1 MPSPGFQVEIVILD
15 YDVSISNKA
24 SENVSGNPLPSG
36 IKENPPP
43 MSSGTSG
50 SIPGTE
56 GGNKKGIEEKDD
68 VFSDM
73 ESEGSVRKHR
83 VLSNEVSSNLE
94 RDKEPENASI
104 LNQKVRDLQ
113 TTSKDNTSSLSSI
126 ETSQRVKD
134 NPSIDS
140 SSIEPSKLVDHGSS
154 KADTSQLPA
163 SDFKAIAA
171 ASAADAS
178 VFTFGDEEDFES
190 EDD

>member
-1 MPSPGFQVEIVILD
+1 
-15 YDVSISNKA
+15 
-24 SENVSGNPLPSG
+24 
-36 IKENPPP
+36 

-50 SIPGTE
+50 SNSGE

-83 VLSNEVSSNLE
+83 VLSNDVSSNLE
-94 RDKEPENASI
+94 REKETEDTSI
-104 LNQKVRDLQ
+104 SNQKVRDLQ
-113 TTSKDNTSSLSSI
+113 TTNKDNTSSSSSI
-126 ETSQRVKD
+126 EAAQQVKD
-134 NPSIDS
+134 SPSIES
-140 SSIEPSKLVDHGSS
+140 SSIEPSKLVDHGSN

>member
-36 IKENPPP
+36 IKENPP

-94 RDKEPENASI
+94 RDKEPENA
-104 LNQKVRDLQ
+104 KVRDLQ
-113 TTSKDNTSSLSSI
+113 TTSKDNTSSPSSI